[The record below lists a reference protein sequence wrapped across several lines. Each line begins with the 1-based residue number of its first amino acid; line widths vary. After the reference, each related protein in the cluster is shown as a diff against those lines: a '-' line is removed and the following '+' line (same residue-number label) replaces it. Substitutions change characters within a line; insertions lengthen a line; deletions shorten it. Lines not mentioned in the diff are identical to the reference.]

1 MPTRVLLRKLIPL
14 IAAIGLLLPLAAPAM
29 AAASATTE
37 TVKGVTETFA
47 TVNPCTGD
55 PGLVTVT
62 YNGVFHTSVDA
73 TGGTH
78 VTGTLTGTFAFVP
91 TDGSQPSYTG
101 RFTNWFG
108 GNIGANGEGFWST
121 FSLTGYGSDGSVI
134 HFNGVTQFHLSNGE
148 VHVDFTLGN
157 CRD

>member
-1 MPTRVLLRKLIPL
+1 MPTRLLLRRLIPL
-14 IAAIGLLLPLAAPAM
+14 IAVTGLLLLTAAPAS
-29 AAASATTE
+29 AAASSSTE
-37 TVKGVTETFA
+37 TVKGVTETFP

-55 PGLVTVT
+55 LGTVTVT

-78 VTGTLTGTFAFVP
+78 VTGTITGTFEFVP
-91 TDGSQPSYTG
+91 ADVSQPSYTG
-101 RFTNWFG
+101 RVTNWFG
-108 GNIGANGEGFWST
+108 GNTGANGEGFWST

-148 VHVDFTLGN
+148 VHVDFTLEN

>member
-1 MPTRVLLRKLIPL
+1 MPTRVLIQKLIPL
-14 IAAIGLLLPLAAPAM
+14 IAAAGLLLLTAAPTS
-29 AAASATTE
+29 AAASTTTQ

-47 TVNPCTGD
+47 EVNPCTGA

-62 YNGVFHTSVDA
+62 YNGVFHMSVDA

-78 VTGTLTGTFAFVP
+78 VTGTLTGRFEFEP
-91 TDGSQPSYTG
+91 TDASQPSYTG

-108 GNIGANGEGFWST
+108 GNTGANGEGFWST

-134 HFNGVTQFHLSNGE
+134 HFNGVTQFHVSNGE
-148 VHVDFTLGN
+148 VHVNFTLGN

>member
-1 MPTRVLLRKLIPL
+1 MPTRLLLRRLIPL
-14 IAAIGLLLPLAAPAM
+14 LAVTGLLLLTAAPAS

-37 TVKGVTETFA
+37 TIHGVTESFPTD
-47 TVNPCTGD
+47 NPCTGD
-55 PGLVTVT
+55 PGIVTVT
-62 YNGVFHTSVDA
+62 YNSVFHTSIDA

-78 VTGTLTGTFAFVP
+78 LTGTLTGTFEFAP
-91 TDGSQPSYTG
+91 TDTTQPSYTG

-108 GNIGANGEGFWST
+108 GNIGANGQGFWST

-134 HFNGVTQFHLSNGE
+134 HFNGVVQFHVSNGE
-148 VHVDFTLGN
+148 VHVDFTLEN